1 MPVYDVQGMPSLKE
15 KSINAVV
22 WNAVERFSVQGVNF
36 VISLIIARLVS
47 PEDFGAIAMLAIF
60 LGIANTFVDGGFANA
75 LVRKLD
81 RTETDNSTAFYFNI
95 IVGVLAYLILYFSA
109 PSIASFYSMPILIPV
124 LRVVA
129 LSIVCNSLSI
139 VQQAI
144 LTADI
149 NFKGHAKISLVAAVI
164 SGIVGVVMA
173 YANFGVWALVAQMLG
188 SSFVRMVLLWETVRW
203 KPLCVFSMQ
212 SFREMFGYGAKLL
225 LSNLV
230 VNISG
235 GITGLII
242 GRRLSAESLGYYN
255 RAEQLTYFPANNISA
270 ILQRTTFP
278 VLSKKQND
286 VDVLR
291 HYYLKIITITSM
303 LVIPAMTIF
312 GVFAESFVIA
322 LLTDKWVSIVPLMQ
336 ILVFNAVW
344 IPFSALNINIICVVG
359 HSDYVLKIELLKG
372 LMRIGAILLSMPYGL
387 TWVCAALAVVSFFCS
402 YIYTRHTK
410 RSVGVNWWQQ
420 TRCMI
425 PYILM
430 SAIAA
435 LIGYAISCIVFTA
448 LIKLVVGITSFAVVY
463 FLLLIYFDQENV
475 RFIKSLIPHRHNI

>member
-1 MPVYDVQGMPSLKE
+1 MSSLKE
-15 KSINAVV
+15 KSIHAVL
-22 WNAVERFSVQGVNF
+22 WNAIERFSVQGVNF
-36 VISLIIARLVS
+36 VVSLVIARLVS

-81 RTETDNSTAFYFNI
+81 RTEVDNSTAFYFNVV
-95 IVGVLAYLILYFSA
+95 VGAVAYLTLFFAA

-129 LSIVCNSLSI
+129 LSIVFNSLAI

-149 NFKGHAKISLVAAVI
+149 NFKSQAKISLIAAGA
-164 SGIVGVVMA
+164 SGIMGVVMA
-173 YANFGVWALVAQMLG
+173 YAGWGVWALVVQMLG
-188 SSFVRMVLLWETVRW
+188 SSFIRMVLLWGIVRW
-203 KPLCVFSMQ
+203 KPLRVFSLQ
-212 SFREMFGYGAKLL
+212 SFREIFGYGSKLL

-235 GITGLII
+235 GITGLLI
-242 GRRLSAESLGYYN
+242 GRKFSAGDLGYYN
-255 RAEQLTYFPANNISA
+255 RAEQLTYFPANNISS
-270 ILQRTTFP
+270 ILQRATFP
-278 VLSKKQND
+278 VLSKKQDD
-286 VDVLR
+286 VAALR

-303 LVIPAMTIF
+303 LVIPAMAVL
-312 GVFAESFVIA
+312 GAFAEPVVIT
-322 LLTDKWVSIVPLMQ
+322 LLTDKWISIVPLMQ

-372 LMRIGAILLSMPYGL
+372 ILRIAAILLSMPYGL
-387 TWVCAALAVVSFFCS
+387 MYVCVALAVVSFLCS
-402 YIYTRHTK
+402 FIYTGHTK
-410 RSVGVNWWQQ
+410 YSIGVNWWQQ
-420 TRCMI
+420 TKCML

-430 SAIAA
+430 SAVAT
-435 LIGYAISCIVFTA
+435 LIGYITSCITTIPVV
-448 LIKLVVGITSFAVVY
+448 KLLVGIASFAVVY
-463 FLLLIYFDQENV
+463 LLLLIYFDQENV
-475 RFIKSLIPHRHNI
+475 RFVKSFIPHKYKHDI

>member
-1 MPVYDVQGMPSLKE
+1 MSSLKE
-15 KSINAVV
+15 KSVDAVV
-22 WNAVERFSVQGVNF
+22 WNAIERFSVQGVNF
-36 VISLIIARLVS
+36 VISLVIVRLVS

-81 RTETDNSTAFYFNI
+81 RTEIDNSTAFYFNI
-95 IVGVLAYLILYFSA
+95 AVGAVAYFILFISA
-109 PSIASFYSMPILIPV
+109 PSIASFYSMSILIPV
-124 LRVVA
+124 LRIVA

-149 NFKGHAKISLVAAVI
+149 NFKGQAKVSLAAAVI

-173 YANFGVWALVAQMLG
+173 YANWGVWALVAQMLG
-188 SSFVRMVLLWETVRW
+188 SSFVRMVLLWGIVRW

-212 SFREMFGYGAKLL
+212 SFRDIFGYGSKLL

-235 GITGLII
+235 SITGLII
-242 GRRLSAESLGYYN
+242 GRKFSAGSLGYYN
-255 RAEQLTYFPANNISA
+255 RAEQFTYFPANNISA
-270 ILQRTTFP
+270 VLQRTTFP
-278 VLSKKQND
+278 VLSKKQDD
-286 VDVLR
+286 VDILR

-303 LVIPAMTIF
+303 LVIPAMAIF
-312 GVFAESFVIA
+312 GVFAESIVIT

-372 LMRIGAILLSMPYGL
+372 LLRIAAIFLSMPYGL
-387 TWVCAALAVVSFFCS
+387 TWVCVSLAVVSFLCS
-402 YIYTRHTK
+402 FIYTGHTK
-410 RSVGVNWWQQ
+410 CCVGVDWWQQ

-430 SAIAA
+430 SVIAA
-435 LIGYAISCIVFTA
+435 LVGYAISCITFMV
-448 LIKLVVGITSFAVVY
+448 LIKLIVGITSFVVVY
-463 FLLLIYFDQENV
+463 FLLLIYFDRENV
-475 RFIKSLIPHRHNI
+475 RFVKSLIPYRHNI